1 MRYLISE
8 IFQSYGFQLV
18 CHAILC
24 NVNSKSLST
33 VMPNPGYN
41 WVGTPSVTITSAKWK
56 ARLGRH
62 SIEQVQCGASKR
74 EREY

>member
-1 MRYLISE
+1 
-8 IFQSYGFQLV
+8 
-18 CHAILC
+18 
-24 NVNSKSLST
+24 
-33 VMPNPGYN
+33 MPNPGYN